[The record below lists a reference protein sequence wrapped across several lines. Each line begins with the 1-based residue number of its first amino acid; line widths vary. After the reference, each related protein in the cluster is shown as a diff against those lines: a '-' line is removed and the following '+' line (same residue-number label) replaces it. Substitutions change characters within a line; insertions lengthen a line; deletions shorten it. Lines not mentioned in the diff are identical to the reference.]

1 MGQNLNLPNVA
12 LVSLE
17 VIVNTGD
24 LRQTVDE
31 LTERCVTHPTT
42 VDVMATPKFVPDSI
56 VNAVED
62 GSYKPGELKE
72 IYSNRLRSNAM
83 SSIRQL
89 NIGYNSSFF

>member
-1 MGQNLNLPNVA
+1 MGQNSNLPNVA

-62 GSYKPGELKE
+62 GSYKPGQFIQTVITSHTNENGDDVFERIDL
-72 IYSNRLRSNAM
+72 
-83 SSIRQL
+83 
-89 NIGYNSSFF
+89 